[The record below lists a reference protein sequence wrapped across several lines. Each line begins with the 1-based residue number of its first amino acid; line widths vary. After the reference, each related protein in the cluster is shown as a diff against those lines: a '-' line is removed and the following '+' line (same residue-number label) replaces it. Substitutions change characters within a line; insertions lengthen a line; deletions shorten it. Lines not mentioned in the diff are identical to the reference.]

1 MGIMK
6 RKLLSTKPL
15 RNLMMARLAQW
26 RMSPNVPFYPT
37 FILISPSKKCKKMFS
52 FQDIIIHN
60 LVFLCKT
67 RNIYCIILYLFH
79 FVNETYQIQS
89 KPFSF
94 LRVFMLHKLC
104 VWDIKYN
111 MSEFIWPIHSLPLLP
126 WFLVFTIKNI
136 EWRRWRRS
144 IYWSFF
150 INRSTRTS
158 KRYFLGNQLGRFLH
172 HIL

>member
-1 MGIMK
+1 
-6 RKLLSTKPL
+6 
-15 RNLMMARLAQW
+15 
-26 RMSPNVPFYPT
+26 
-37 FILISPSKKCKKMFS
+37 MFS

-60 LVFLCKT
+60 SVFLCKKKF
-67 RNIYCIILYLFH
+67 IYCIILYLFH

-111 MSEFIWPIHSLPLLP
+111 MSEFVWPIHSLTLLP
-126 WFLVFTIKNI
+126 SFLVFTIKNI
-136 EWRRWRRS
+136 EWRHWRRS

-158 KRYFLGNQLGRFLH
+158 KRYFLGNQLSRFLH